1 MRTDFTINVQIGI
14 TPELNAIAQMLL
26 AGHQLSGLTK
36 ASAAVAEQ
44 PQTIEPAEPQPTA
57 EPATAETPQPTEP
70 VEPAPA
76 PEPQP
81 EEPKE
86 VTAEDVRLAM
96 HQTRQRI
103 EGEDYKDNTES
114 EGYKRYHRA
123 LTAEFKKIS
132 ASLGADKPSALPA
145 DKRHSFIVQCE
156 DLVGKEDGTIQYQ
169 LSF

>member
-44 PQTIEPAEPQPTA
+44 PQAIEPAEPQPTA
-57 EPATAETPQPTEP
+57 EMPQPAEPTEP
-70 VEPAPA
+70 TPA

-132 ASLGADKPSALPA
+132 ALLGADKPSALPA

-169 LSF
+169 LPF

>member
-26 AGHQLSGLTK
+26 TGHQLSSLTK
-36 ASAAVAEQ
+36 ANTAVAEQ

-57 EPATAETPQPTEP
+57 EPATTEMPQEAEPT
-70 VEPAPA
+70 PA

-81 EEPKE
+81 KEPKE

-132 ASLGADKPSALPA
+132 ALLGADKPSALPA

-169 LSF
+169 LPF

>member
-14 TPELNAIAQMLL
+14 TPELNALAQMLL

-36 ASAAVAEQ
+36 ANTAATEQ
-44 PQTIEPAEPQPTA
+44 PQAVEPAEPQPTA
-57 EPATAETPQPTEP
+57 EPATAEMPQPAEP
-70 VEPAPA
+70 TPAS
-76 PEPQP
+76 EPQP

-132 ASLGADKPSALPA
+132 AMLGADKPSALPE

-169 LSF
+169 LPF

>member
-36 ASAAVAEQ
+36 ANTAVAEQ
-44 PQTIEPAEPQPTA
+44 PQTIEPA
-57 EPATAETPQPTEP
+57 TAETPQPAKP
-70 VEPAPA
+70 VEQTPA

-132 ASLGADKPSALPA
+132 AMLGADKPSALPA

-156 DLVGKEDGTIQYQ
+156 DLVGMEDGTIQYQ
-169 LSF
+169 LPF